1 MSNRDVIMFDVDVTT
16 CVALFLTNILH
27 LNLMLKD
34 PSHKIAKKVLFC
46 YSSILFYSENIYR
59 EKIRY
64 FFTVEKYQFYSHLIC
79 IEFTA
84 CNKIKALPEHPF
96 LGMSQWRSS

>member
-1 MSNRDVIMFDVDVTT
+1 
-16 CVALFLTNILH
+16 
-27 LNLMLKD
+27 MLKN
-34 PSHKIAKKVLFC
+34 PTHKIAKKALFC
-46 YSSILFYSENIYR
+46 YSSILFYSENIIVSVTS

-84 CNKIKALPEHPF
+84 CDKINLNFYLVLCLVVHDI
-96 LGMSQWRSS
+96 

>member
-1 MSNRDVIMFDVDVTT
+1 
-16 CVALFLTNILH
+16 
-27 LNLMLKD
+27 MLKNL
-34 PSHKIAKKVLFC
+34 SRKVAKKAMFC
-46 YSSILFYSENIYR
+46 YSSILFYSENISVTS

-84 CNKIKALPEHPF
+84 CDKIK
-96 LGMSQWRSS
+96 RSVCLVSCDFASS